1 MTTETAKAKSKLAI
15 LSSSLSEL
23 ESQLE
28 PLFTQTL
35 PETLLSLE
43 PIEQAKLQTL
53 LTYVTYDLV
62 FIYLKSRG
70 IDPKTHP
77 VVSELVRPSL
87 TAQLPTTTSK
97 QDRIKGYFDKIDKA
111 EKPETRHIEIDKA
124 AAGRFIKHA
133 ITQAKLGRPPGE
145 ALPEPTPGPSN
156 VRVPVKVTEKM
167 LQRQQ
172 YEKEMKERD
181 AAEGSEE
188 SDLEVFDDEKMDE
201 DDNEK
206 VVDVKG
212 KGKAKEQN
220 DEGKLSV
227 DASTTPGTKR
237 RRATVDPFAGYGD
250 DASSANQLTEAS
262 SKDSVQQTKP
272 KKKKQKSKESTPKAK
287 AEKKAKKKGNST

>member
-77 VVSELVRPSL
+77 VVSEL
-87 TAQLPTTTSK
+87 
-97 QDRIKGYFDKIDKA
+97 DRIKGYFDKIDKA

-145 ALPEPTPGPSN
+145 APLEPTPGPSG

-220 DEGKLSV
+220 DEGKLSI

-237 RRATVDPFAGYGD
+237 RRAAVDPFAGQFPFRTLLHGI
-250 DASSANQLTEAS
+250 
-262 SKDSVQQTKP
+262 
-272 KKKKQKSKESTPKAK
+272 
-287 AEKKAKKKGNST
+287 

>member
-77 VVSELVRPSL
+77 VVSEL
-87 TAQLPTTTSK
+87 
-97 QDRIKGYFDKIDKA
+97 DRIKGYFDKIDKA

-145 ALPEPTPGPSN
+145 TPPEPTPGPSN

-167 LQRQQ
+167 LERQQ

-206 VVDVKG
+206 IVDVKG

-272 KKKKQKSKESTPKAK
+272 KKKKQKNKESTPKAK
-287 AEKKAKKKGNST
+287 AEKKGKKKDNST

>member
-23 ESQLE
+23 ESQFE
-28 PLFTQTL
+28 PLLTQTL

-77 VVSELVRPSL
+77 VVSEL
-87 TAQLPTTTSK
+87 
-97 QDRIKGYFDKIDKA
+97 DRIKGYFDKIDKV

-145 ALPEPTPGPSN
+145 TPAEPTPGPSN

-167 LQRQQ
+167 LERQQ

-201 DDNEK
+201 DDDEK

-227 DASTTPGTKR
+227 DASATPGTKR

-250 DASSANQLTEAS
+250 DASSENQLTEAS
-262 SKDSVQQTKP
+262 TKDSVQQTKP
-272 KKKKQKSKESTPKAK
+272 KKKQKSKESTPKAK
-287 AEKKAKKKGNST
+287 AGKKAKKKGSST

>member
-1 MTTETAKAKSKLAI
+1 MTSETAKAKSKLAI
-15 LSSSLSEL
+15 LSSSFSEL

-28 PLFTQTL
+28 PLFSQTL

-77 VVSELVRPSL
+77 VISEL
-87 TAQLPTTTSK
+87 
-97 QDRIKGYFDKIDKA
+97 DRIKGYFEKIDKA
-111 EKPETRHIEIDKA
+111 EKPETRHIEIDKV
-124 AAGRFIKHA
+124 AAGRFIKHV

-145 ALPEPTPGPSN
+145 ASAEPTPGPSN
-156 VRVPVKVTEKM
+156 VRVPVKVTAKM
-167 LQRQQ
+167 LERQQ

-188 SDLEVFDDEKMDE
+188 SDLEVFDEEKMDE
-201 DDNEK
+201 DNNEK

-220 DEGKLSV
+220 EESQLAA
-227 DASTTPGTKR
+227 DASATPGAKR

-250 DASSANQLTEAS
+250 DRTSTNQPTGAS
-262 SKDSVQQTKP
+262 SKNSDHQTKP
-272 KKKKQKSKESTPKAK
+272 KKKKQKSKDSTPASRSGTPNAK
-287 AEKKAKKKGNST
+287 AEKKAKKKGTST

>member
-15 LSSSLSEL
+15 LSPSLSEL

-87 TAQLPTTTSK
+87 ICSIPNYNLK

-111 EKPETRHIEIDKA
+111 DKPETRHIEIDKA

-145 ALPEPTPGPSN
+145 TPPEPTPGPSN
-156 VRVPVKVTEKM
+156 VRVPVKVTEKI
-167 LQRQQ
+167 LERQQ

-201 DDNEK
+201 DDNERLLTLK
-206 VVDVKG
+206 
-212 KGKAKEQN
+212 N

-250 DASSANQLTEAS
+250 DASSANQLTEVS

-272 KKKKQKSKESTPKAK
+272 KKKKQKSQESTPKAK
-287 AEKKAKKKGNST
+287 GEKKGKKKGNST